1 MWNAPQCCL
10 FARVLVSLALA
21 PLIFAWMYNVCFIF
35 TFHVPLQ
42 RTDEPPC
49 IAFVIVH
56 SMLDFQKAK
65 GLMEISMLMF
75 AFYTVVTERQ
85 EQDAIE
91 WHVSE
96 REGNILHS
104 LSAARFGENPDF
116 SC

>member
-1 MWNAPQCCL
+1 MSAL
-10 FARVLVSLALA
+10 FLLFMSLYRELTS
-21 PLIFAWMYNVCFIF
+21 L
-35 TFHVPLQ
+35 L
-42 RTDEPPC
+42 
-49 IAFVIVH
+49 VH